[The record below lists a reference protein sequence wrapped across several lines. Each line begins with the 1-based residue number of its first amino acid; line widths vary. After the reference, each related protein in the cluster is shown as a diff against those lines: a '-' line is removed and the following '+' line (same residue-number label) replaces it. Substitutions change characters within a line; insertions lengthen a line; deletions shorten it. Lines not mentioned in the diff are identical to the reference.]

1 MSLPHSTEH
10 TTSRLPL
17 ALDSAGPSQLAM
29 TTAAVRG
36 QSPDSSSDVAIGD
49 WDALFRAVRE
59 RLQTVVLGCPE
70 QTAAGPLCNALQ
82 VRTAVLECAEAME
95 QLHLTMLHE
104 MNRLQQLELDIFDN
118 RSALAQARAEL
129 AGTKAGERRARYL
142 AAHDSLTG
150 LLNRAHF
157 MERLE
162 NTLSTSSGHIATVLY
177 LDLDGFKP
185 VNDLHGH
192 ATGDELLRIV
202 ATRLSRVV
210 RTEDVVGRL
219 GGDEFACL
227 LDGLNDREQLRQLA
241 TKVFDA
247 VAAPCKIGP
256 LRLVVRPSIGIAVSP
271 HDGTTATALLHM
283 ADAAMYLAKR
293 QQTQY
298 AFVAS
303 D

>member
-1 MSLPHSTEH
+1 
-10 TTSRLPL
+10 
-17 ALDSAGPSQLAM
+17 M
-29 TTAAVRG
+29 TTAALRALP
-36 QSPDSSSDVAIGD
+36 PDTSSDVAIGD

-59 RLQTVVLGCPE
+59 RLQSVVLDCPE
-70 QTAAGPLCNALQ
+70 HASPVRPPSNGQQ

-129 AGTKAGERRARYL
+129 AGTQAGERRARYL
-142 AAHDSLTG
+142 AAHDSLTA

-157 MERLE
+157 LERLE
-162 NTLSTSSGHIATVLY
+162 KTLATSPGHIATVMY
-177 LDLDGFKP
+177 LDLDAFKP
-185 VNDLHGH
+185 INDLYGH

-227 LDGLNDREQLRQLA
+227 LDGLSDREQLRQLA
-241 TKVFDA
+241 TKLYDA
-247 VAAPCKIGP
+247 VAAPCKIGS
-256 LRLVVRPSIGIAVSP
+256 LRLIVRPSIGIAVSP
-271 HDGTTATALLHM
+271 DDGATADVLLHK
-283 ADAAMYLAKR
+283 ADAAMYMAKR
-293 QQTQY
+293 HQTRH